1 LGISNGEPPL
11 FMERDNEMELSL
23 NQVLF
28 SMLMLCIG
36 GLIGL
41 GAASIFFA
49 SRRED
54 EDCYKNI
61 RNLD

>member
-1 LGISNGEPPL
+1 
-11 FMERDNEMELSL
+11 MERDNEMELSL